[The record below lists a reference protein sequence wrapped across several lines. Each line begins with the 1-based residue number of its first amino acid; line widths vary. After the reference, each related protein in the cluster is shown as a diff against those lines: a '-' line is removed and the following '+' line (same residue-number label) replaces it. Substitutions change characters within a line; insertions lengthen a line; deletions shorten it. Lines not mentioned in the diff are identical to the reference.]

1 MNKKRNFKKIAFLML
16 IGIFLSLLSCSGIT
30 KQPVGRYIILGCD
43 KSASNINF
51 SETNITHGYNM
62 CQDLLFK
69 LTKTLRSNLDKFEF
83 LAFDGEGDTSELELN
98 KSSYNAKLLK
108 EELKKSLKIKQKG
121 NIGTATGS
129 FIRSVTEKIKKY
141 HQRKSEQEIYIVIN
155 SDFFDE
161 SLSNKRDKK
170 TNLTKSDLV
179 DFGKTLASIK
189 GSKLAIVNISK
200 QNEEKVEL
208 LFSYLGKNFFLAN
221 QNHSKLES
229 ERQIVNRLLMDF
241 NIGGI

>member
-1 MNKKRNFKKIAFLML
+1 MNRKGNFKKLVFLML
-16 IGIFLSLLSCSGIT
+16 ISIFLSLLSCSGIT

-43 KSASNINF
+43 KSASNLNF
-51 SETNITHGYNM
+51 SENNITHGYNM

-69 LTKTLRSNLDKFEF
+69 LTKTLRSNVDEMEF

-98 KSSYNAKLLK
+98 KSSYNAELLK

-141 HQRKSEQEIYIVIN
+141 HQKKPEKEVYVVIN

-161 SLSNKRDKK
+161 SLKNKRDKK
-170 TNLTKSDLV
+170 TNLTKGDLT
-179 DFGKTLASIK
+179 DFGKVLASIK
-189 GSKLAIVNISK
+189 GSRLAIVNISK
-200 QNEEKVEL
+200 QNEDKVEL